1 MKRPKKVRLTVGRRG
16 EILIPKHLREAIEI
30 GPGTEVVLERKD
42 DVLVIKNPEFSKK
55 WNPRLDEYLRSW
67 REAERL
73 RDWRLI
79 RKGVRLGSY
88 DEEEEGME
96 WYYDEEG

>member
-1 MKRPKKVRLTVGRRG
+1 M
-16 EILIPKHLREAIEI
+16 E
-30 GPGTEVVLERKD
+30 
-42 DVLVIKNPEFSKK
+42 
-55 WNPRLDEYLRSW
+55 
-67 REAERL
+67 EAERL

-88 DEEEEGME
+88 DDEEKEGME